1 MRNTEINW
9 QGRDFCGEVD
19 QTFGVFGGNFL
30 LIKQE
35 KLSEIKD
42 KEDVFN
48 KIYWVNEES
57 NWQFFEWRGVAE
69 QENKLDF
76 RKSDGLTG
84 RLDWVWRK
92 IDNC

>member
-48 KIYWVNEES
+48 KIY
-57 NWQFFEWRGVAE
+57 
-69 QENKLDF
+69 
-76 RKSDGLTG
+76 
-84 RLDWVWRK
+84 
-92 IDNC
+92 